1 MLKKVGGGWCC
12 SISSYEKMMIIDKF
26 MLDNSGLITNYP
38 YPVLRMVS
46 SCRRIKK
53 SSVLDREVPSTG
65 ARQDTGYSTGS
76 SDSRARRVITS
87 GHA

>member
-1 MLKKVGGGWCC
+1 M
-12 SISSYEKMMIIDKF
+12 SSYEKMMIIDKF

-53 SSVLDREVPSTG
+53 SSVLGREVPSTG